1 MADYPSLLVPVDHIE
16 PVPRR
21 IRAVFADRVVVDT
34 TAAKYVWEWPSYPQY
49 YLPLADVDQEAL
61 VDERHT
67 QRLRRGIARVHGL
80 TVGEVSRPSCARV
93 FTEESLA
100 GLAGMVRFDWA
111 AMDSWF
117 EENEEVFVHPRCPYT
132 RVDALRSSRLVRIEL
147 GGVVLAESSSPV
159 LVFETG
165 LPTRYYFDRTD
176 VNFDRLLPNGSETG
190 CPYKGITSGYWS
202 AHIGG
207 TMHHNVA
214 WTYNFPT
221 RQLQPIAGLVAFYN
235 EHVDTFVDGTEIPR
249 PVTHFT

>member
-16 PVPRR
+16 PVPQR

-61 VDERHT
+61 VDELHT

-80 TVGEVSRPSCARV
+80 TVGDVSRPSCARV

-132 RVDALRSSRLVRIEL
+132 RVDALRSSRRVRIEL

-176 VNFDRLLPNGSETG
+176 VNFERLLPNGSETG

-221 RQLQPIAGLVAFYN
+221 RQLLPIAGLVAFYN

>member
-16 PVPRR
+16 PVPCR
-21 IRAVFADRVVVDT
+21 IRAVLADRVVVDT

-49 YLPLADVDQEAL
+49 YLPLRDVDPDVL
-61 VDERHT
+61 IDEKQT
-67 QRLRRGIARVHGL
+67 QRLRRGTARLHGL
-80 TVGEVSRPSCARV
+80 AVGDVTRPASARV
-93 FTEESLA
+93 FTEQSLA

-132 RVDALRSSRLVRIEL
+132 RVDALRSSRCVRIEL

-207 TMHHNVA
+207 KVHHNVA

-221 RQLQPIAGLVAFYN
+221 RQMLPIAGLVAFYN
-235 EHVDTFVDGTEIPR
+235 EHVYTFVDGVEISR
-249 PVTHFT
+249 PVTHFS